1 VTLAT
6 PIMAYRMEQWI
17 LLLLLVALAL
27 LLQSSDALWRWDHGI
42 YDMQMQLWQRQPSSQ
57 IIIVAIDDTSLQT
70 LGRWP
75 WSRRVHARM
84 LQQLQQD
91 APRAVALD
99 ILFAQADQ
107 QDGQGDQLLV
117 DALRAAGNVALPVM
131 VEQTRA
137 GGVLVEALP
146 AAGLADAAAAL
157 GHVHVELDRDGIAR
171 RLFQYEGLGA
181 AYWPHLMLALLRVG
195 GQDHAMAPQQ
205 SATSDSMLLWHRA
218 QPRMIPF
225 AGPPGHFQQI
235 SYQQVLRGEFV
246 PGTFRDKY
254 VLVGTTAAGLGD
266 ALPTPLSAQQRP
278 MPGVEINAH
287 LLDAMLQDIELK
299 PLNARLSLVLT
310 ALLAA
315 LPLLLFP
322 QRSPRSNLLGSA
334 LLLVS
339 CLLVSA
345 SLLWFAQSWFAPSAA
360 MLAIA
365 LSYPLWSWRRL
376 EYFMRYLGHQL
387 DQLRAEHASLQR
399 LGLAQTGVTPAQLT
413 RVAEGSVANVSSPVL
428 VEDDQ
433 SSACQRHDSLQER
446 VELVRSAAL
455 EMRTLRDLLDAGLAN
470 MADGV
475 ILLNR
480 SDSVMLSNAQAAL
493 YLLESEQQNLH
504 GLRLTELFTRA
515 CADQASL
522 PQLSADVRH
531 QQALQVYVRTRAGRD
546 LLLQRAPLRKGLLA
560 TDEQLSIINIA
571 DISALKASERRRNE
585 SLHFLS
591 HDLRAPLVSM
601 LALLEQAR
609 DANDGPPLDQL
620 LEQMQRYTTG
630 TLHMAEQFLQLAR
643 AEAAESLHL
652 QQHDLVSIADQ
663 AADRLWA
670 SARQQQVRII
680 CAHRV
685 TQAWVLVD
693 AGLLERAIINL
704 LDNAIKHSP
713 VGAEIML
720 VVASDDQ
727 QYHCEVI
734 DQGPGIEAAA
744 LPRLFQRFRTAPTA
758 HAEHAATGIGLGLA
772 FVDTVV
778 RRHHGHVEV
787 DSTPGA
793 GSLFRIVL
801 PALITP

>member
-1 VTLAT
+1 VNLAT
-6 PIMAYRMEQWI
+6 AINAYRMEQWT
-17 LLLLLVALAL
+17 LLLLVVGLAL
-27 LLQSSDALWRWDHGI
+27 LLQSSDALWRWDHGL
-42 YDMQMQLWQRQPSSQ
+42 YDVQLQLWQRKPSSQ
-57 IIIVAIDDTSLQT
+57 IIIVAIDDTSLQA

-91 APRAVALD
+91 SPRAVALD

-117 DALRAAGNVALPVM
+117 DAVRTAGNVALPVM
-131 VEQTRA
+131 VEQSRA
-137 GGVLVEALP
+137 GGVLIEALP
-146 AAGLADAAAAL
+146 AAGLADAAAVL
-157 GHVHVELDRDGIAR
+157 GHVHIELDRDGIAR

-181 AYWPHLMLALLRVG
+181 AYWPHLTLALLQAA
-195 GQDHAMAPQQ
+195 GQADTAARQR
-205 SATSDSMLLWHRA
+205 SATSGSMLVWHRA

-235 SYQQVLRGEFV
+235 SYQQVLQGEFL

-254 VLVGTTAAGLGD
+254 VLIGTTAAGLGD
-266 ALPTPLSAQQRP
+266 ALPTPLSAQQRA

-299 PLNARLSLVLT
+299 PLDARLSLVFT
-310 ALLAA
+310 AVLAA

-322 QRSPRSNLLGSA
+322 RRSPRSNLLCSV
-334 LLLVS
+334 LLLTI
-339 CLLVSA
+339 CLLISA
-345 SLLWFAQSWFAPSAA
+345 GLLWFAHCWLAPSAA

-387 DQLRAEHASLQR
+387 DQLRAEHASLQQ
-399 LGLAQTGVTPAQLT
+399 LGLAQAKP
-413 RVAEGSVANVSSPVL
+413 
-428 VEDDQ
+428 
-433 SSACQRHDSLQER
+433 SSAESPRALWIASDDISEAVLLDHTQSPDRQHHDSLQER

-480 SDSVMLSNAQAAL
+480 SDSVMLSNPQAAL
-493 YLLESEQQNLH
+493 YLLESEQQSLH
-504 GLRLTELFTRA
+504 GLSLTELLTSA

-522 PQLSADVRH
+522 SQLGADVRH
-531 QQALQVYVRTRAGRD
+531 QQALQVSVRTRAGRD
-546 LLLQRAPLRKGLLA
+546 LLLQRVPLRKGLLA

-609 DANDGPPLDQL
+609 HANDGSPPEQL
-620 LEQMQRYTTG
+620 LEQMQRYATG

-643 AEAAESLHL
+643 AEAAESFNL

-670 SARQQQVRII
+670 SARQRQVRII

-685 TQAWVLVD
+685 TQAWVRVD

-713 VGAEIML
+713 VGAEIRL
-720 VVASDDQ
+720 VVASDTQ
-727 QYHCEVI
+727 QCHCEVI

-744 LPRLFQRFRTAPTA
+744 LPGLFQRFHTAQTA
-758 HAEHAATGIGLGLA
+758 HAEHAASGVGLGLA

-778 RRHHGHVEV
+778 RRHDGHVEV
-787 DSTPGA
+787 HSTPGA